1 MLVRLTKKL
10 ADVVDGIDLTHC
22 QEGDVIDLP
31 ARHARLLMAEG
42 WAEVLSSAEVPSCTP
57 VLRART
63 RAVAA
68 DRAGYDDSVAG
79 KLRQYLSGASSKPKP
94 GA

>member
-22 QEGDVIDLP
+22 KEGDVIDLP

-42 WAEVLSSAEVPSCTP
+42 WAEGLSSADVPNCTP
-57 VLRART
+57 VVRGRT

-68 DRAGYDDSVAG
+68 ERSNFDDSVAS
-79 KLRQYLSGASSKPKP
+79 KLRQYLSAASPKPKQSP
-94 GA
+94 